1 MPATV
6 AEQARLMT
14 AEDYFRLQPDG
25 RVTELVRGKVE
36 EMNPPGFRHGKR
48 CARITYL
55 LSRFLEEHDLG
66 HAVGNDT
73 GVVTERDPDTV
84 RGADVAFYS
93 YRRVPK
99 DAEPEGYPDAIPELV
114 FEVLSP
120 TDSWARML
128 RKVSEYLEAGVL
140 VVCVVAPNQ
149 SKVYVH
155 RPDAP
160 AVELAEEDEFTLSDV
175 LPGFRIPVRQFFE

>member
-1 MPATV
+1 MPAIV
-6 AEQARLMT
+6 DEQVHVMT
-14 AEDYFRLQPDG
+14 AEEYFRLPADG
-25 RVTELVRGKVE
+25 RPTELVRGQVA

-48 CARITYL
+48 CARIAYL
-55 LSRFLEEHDLG
+55 LSQFLEERDIG
-66 HAVGNDT
+66 HIVGNDS
-73 GVVTERDPDTV
+73 GIVTERDPDTV

-120 TDSWARML
+120 TDSWARIL

-140 VVCVVAPNQ
+140 VVCVVDPGQ
-149 SKVYVH
+149 SRVHVY
-155 RPDAP
+155 RSDSSAI
-160 AVELAEEDEFTLSDV
+160 ELTEEDELTLPDL
-175 LPGFRIPVRQFFE
+175 LPDFHVSVGRFFD

>member
-14 AEDYFRLQPDG
+14 AEDYFRLPTDG

-48 CARITYL
+48 CARIAYL

-66 HAVGNDT
+66 HVVGNDA

-99 DAEPEGYPDAIPELV
+99 DAEPEGYPEAIPELV
-114 FEVLSP
+114 IEVLSP
-120 TDSWARML
+120 TDSWARIL

-140 VVCVVAPNQ
+140 VVCLVDPNQ
-149 SKVYVH
+149 GRVFVH
-155 RPDAP
+155 RADAP
-160 AVELAEEDEFTLSDV
+160 AEELTKGDEFAIPDV
-175 LPGFRIPVRQFFE
+175 LPEFRVPVRQFFE